1 MSAEIID
8 RIRKSFASVIGENA
22 AKGVVSGATMEDVEG
37 WDSLNFL
44 NLVMAIEDE
53 FDLQMSTLEAA
64 SLNTVDAVVSYV
76 ERKTS

>member
-8 RIRKSFASVIGENA
+8 RIRKAFASVIGENA
-22 AKGVVSGATMEDVEG
+22 AQGVVPGATMEDVEG

>member
-8 RIRKSFASVIGENA
+8 LIRKAFASVIGENA
-22 AKGVVSGATMEDVEG
+22 AQGVVPGATMEDVEG

>member
-8 RIRKSFASVIGENA
+8 RIRKAFASVIGENA
-22 AKGVVSGATMEDVEG
+22 AQGVVPGATMEDVEG

-76 ERKTS
+76 ERKTT

>member
-1 MSAEIID
+1 
-8 RIRKSFASVIGENA
+8 
-22 AKGVVSGATMEDVEG
+22 MEDVEG